1 MSTDPTTN
9 GVDPES
15 EPRSDSWR
23 EVGEQIQGLVSRIAE
38 AFRSAWSEE
47 RSSKPEQDDT
57 AQKLEDELRAS
68 ADRLERVFKRVA
80 AETEAERSA
89 TMKTTRA
96 ASSKA
101 MGEARV
107 VAARGLRTLNEQL
120 DQLAKTL
127 ERERANR
134 EHEQNAN
141 HENDAPSD
149 QP

>member
-9 GVDPES
+9 GEDPQS
-15 EPRSDSWR
+15 EPRIDSWR

-38 AFRSAWSEE
+38 AFRGAWTEE
-47 RSSKPEQDDT
+47 RSSEPEQNDT
-57 AQKLEDELRAS
+57 AQRLEDELRAS

-80 AETEAERSA
+80 AETEEERSA
-89 TMKTTRA
+89 TLKTTRA

-107 VAARGLRTLNEQL
+107 MAARGLRTLNEQL

-134 EHEQNAN
+134 EHEQDVD
-141 HENDAPSD
+141 HENDSPSD
-149 QP
+149 QS

>member
-9 GVDPES
+9 GEDPQPEA
-15 EPRSDSWR
+15 RGDSWR

-38 AFRSAWSEE
+38 AFRSAWAEE
-47 RSSKPEQDDT
+47 RSSEPAQNDT
-57 AQKLEDELRAS
+57 AQRLEDDLRAS

-80 AETEAERSA
+80 AETEDERSA

-134 EHEQNAN
+134 EHDQNAD
-141 HENDAPSD
+141 HENDSPSD